1 MFDIQTLRYHPV
13 RMRWL
18 YEQTKYKDLVNRVIC
33 IEQSNPGQTQSTAS
47 FLNIDHK
54 IEDSFEELEN
64 HYKRWRFGKKHI
76 VDLTNQHNHISL
88 LKPEDERFEV
98 ESDICRDEIYFH
110 FGREVNGFDG
120 FYAFWEEDT
129 KSLAYALVGGG
140 DCSDPD
146 LSPEELAASFGP
158 IFYGYLRAGENVV
171 KDTIMESLGAS
182 DRISRQKYDSLTGA
196 IKYMMSVLRH
206 VHIMK
211 GGMYSCWPGDAPGKY
226 VSANL
231 IAKRQKIKP
240 NKGLEYR
247 NAKEMKEI
255 TYNHLWSRGWPE
267 ILIIPKPQ
275 EEAPFLDVNK
285 LHKLHERD
293 DEMWRCAHQ
302 IIESERRMALE
313 GQKSYQISKLY
324 EAMREIFRSGY
335 RTASRE
341 TPESIFHNKY
351 GKDVEKALN
360 EIGIAIYGD
369 FSRNDKNDAYYVK
382 NEDTT
387 WGLYIEGY
395 ASPLKISSDRTINE
409 MAELGFLFIDN
420 GKAWATEKVEEHFAQ
435 NNLRYKRNNY
445 TNFLWSENSE
455 Q

>member
-1 MFDIQTLRYHPV
+1 MFDIQTLRYHPI

-18 YEQTKYKDLVNRVIC
+18 YEKTKYKDLVSRVIY
-33 IEQSNPGQTQSTAS
+33 IEQNKPGQTQSTAS

-64 HYKRWRFGKKHI
+64 HYKRWRFGKRHI

-98 ESDICRDEIYFH
+98 ESDICRNEVYFH

-171 KDTIMESLGAS
+171 KDTIMESLGAG
-182 DRISRQKYDSLTGA
+182 DRISREKYDSLTGA
-196 IKYMMSVLRH
+196 IKFMMAVLRH

-231 IAKRQKIKP
+231 IAENQNFKADGSIK
-240 NKGLEYR
+240 YR
-247 NAKEMKEI
+247 NAEAMKEK
-255 TYNHLWSRGWPE
+255 TYSHLWDKGWPKIM
-267 ILIIPKPQ
+267 ILPKPHKKKT
-275 EEAPFLDVNK
+275 PFLNLKK
-285 LHKLHERD
+285 LHSVHDRD
-293 DEMWRCAHQ
+293 DEMWRCAHH
-302 IIESERRMALE
+302 IIETERRMALE
-313 GQKSYQISKLY
+313 GQKNYPALNLY
-324 EAMREIFRSGY
+324 EAMIEIFKAGY
-335 RTASRE
+335 RTATGE
-341 TPESIFHNKY
+341 APDFNIPDLYN
-351 GKDVEKALN
+351 EKLEEALN

-369 FSRNDKNDAYYVK
+369 VFRNDKNDVYYIK
-382 NEDTT
+382 TKDTT
-387 WGLYIEGY
+387 WGLYIKGY
-395 ASPLKISSDRTINE
+395 KSPLKFVSDETINE
-409 MAELGFLFIDN
+409 MAQLGYLVIDSEM
-420 GKAWATEKVEEHFAQ
+420 ARATEKVEEHFCE
-435 NNLRYKRNNY
+435 NNLRYRRMNYNN
-445 TNFLWSENSE
+445 FS
-455 Q
+455 